1 MTSTDVSSAP
11 KAIMVVDDEDDIVY
25 IFRKTLEL
33 AGYGVFAFTDPI
45 LALEHLRM
53 NSDRYGLIVSDVR
66 MPQLSGIEF
75 ASKAQEIAPNIP
87 FILMSAFNMSD
98 LQLPDGVKIER
109 LLQKPVTPLQLREI
123 VSAYTTL
130 AADVKNP

>member
-1 MTSTDVSSAP
+1 M
-11 KAIMVVDDEDDIVY
+11 
-25 IFRKTLEL
+25 
-33 AGYGVFAFTDPI
+33 FAFTDPI